1 MAAEAGSSKSS
12 SRGHCELTREELLGS
27 TNLAT
32 REWRFI
38 NPELWDDDVEA
49 PDDEVD
55 ATAATTYIARA
66 IADYTD
72 RPTADEELF
81 GEFCQDF
88 EGWNKVMF
96 RRAHA
101 TYTKEL
107 KRILRFKGVYTGR
120 ANMAPV
126 EAVVG
131 LLNSE
136 DYPRW
141 PDEMFQHAVFDKRSS
156 AYMLQQR
163 MIDRR
168 HATVQPMDAR
178 QPTDTGRTSRAQ
190 NQTSATA
197 RNQTR
202 SRDQSSEHPE
212 QEQRITSQPMDTVEH
227 TPQPDQQRQQPRQPP
242 STYNNFDRF
251 RGYTPAYPQRPKGT
265 SRLPPIEPSGETDP
279 YKAVP
284 PIDVSNEKLT
294 ATTIN
299 AFVKMWDRDK
309 KYTGKPYDL
318 LDDKLKIFYS
328 ICYHADIGPG
338 QFHAVFPRILDG
350 RAEEY
355 YLHFVDQRMDT
366 FLTAY
371 TKLKNHFDTDV
382 NHGHYYTD
390 WTTTSFVKVRRENPD
405 KSLHEVLDIMLDKL
419 QLCQRALGQQYMGE
433 YALRTT
439 VITACRGVK
448 ELEMALYKPPM
459 ECEALFGD
467 LRSSIENS
475 LAMAVSVNFA
485 DADPDDQYYLDRR
498 YSNTS
503 SGRLRGGRG
512 GSNRG
517 YGEFPRGR
525 GGFQQRSESN
535 PQTTRSDKK
544 CYICGKTGCWSTNHT
559 LEERRRSK
567 AQYIVHCGITGEQ
580 MEYNTFLAACEGEEV
595 DQFFLEE
602 EEEEE
607 GQRLAVKYLTDQAF
621 LHHVTGED
629 VYRYTEPSTP
639 ATQFLIED
647 RYSRITYQGILPDTG
662 ASNVS
667 TAGKEQF
674 LALQSEDPTVTLDT
688 STSGNASV
696 QFGKGSVT
704 TSIGTALVS
713 TEVGKIRFEVLD
725 APTPFLLC
733 LKDMDRLNVYFNNT
747 TDQLVQG
754 KATFPV
760 IRKWGHPWFHLS
772 RAEHA
777 RVFLTETELRRLHR
791 RFGHPAVERLI
802 RLLKQAGHDDD
813 MDEQTLREIQKLCH
827 HCQAHDPAPR
837 RFKFSLKD
845 DREFNSE
852 IVVDVMYLSGKP
864 VLHVIDSATTF
875 NGARFLPSMSTKDTW
890 ETLRMLWIDTYQGP
904 PDIITHDAGT
914 NFASVEFKSEAK
926 IMGITCK
933 QVPIE
938 AHWSIGKVERY
949 HAPLRRAYE
958 ILRTELDSRTS
969 DNAVLQMAVK
979 AVNDTAGPDGLVPTL
994 LVFGAYPRISMD
1006 SPPSP
1011 SMIQRAEAIQKA
1023 MKALRRAAAER
1034 TVSDA
1039 LNTRNG
1045 PTTDEV
1051 LSLPLQ
1057 SEVMVWREKN
1067 GWQGPYKIINMKD
1080 HDVTV
1085 DMVNGPT
1092 TFRSTVVKPYYRDP
1106 AIDENPAIDTTPA
1119 EDEGPTIA
1127 QPPPPTGP
1135 TTAQP
1140 RKRGRPPGSKN
1151 KPKVLYLSKKEEDD
1165 YALAV
1170 KLRNDGVINTPGA
1183 PFEASDQKEID
1194 DLVGR
1199 GVFSFELFDSTVH
1212 GGFRIFKSRMVRE
1225 VKGKTMVP
1233 YEKSRLVVQ
1242 GYNDEGKHEILTQ
1255 SPTIQR
1261 SSQRLILALAPAL
1274 LHEGMFVELRDITQA
1289 YPQAQT
1295 ELFRTVLAHLP
1306 KELLTKYPEGTIIR
1320 VIKPLY
1326 GIAEAGVH
1334 WFATYQG
1341 HHCRELDMAT
1351 STYDPCL
1358 LITNGGPEAF
1368 GMVGLQTD
1376 DTLAI
1381 GTSAFSSAEE
1391 AALQKADFR
1400 AKPKDRLAEGIPLEF
1415 NGCTLT
1421 LRGDTILLTQ
1431 KGQGTKIKVID
1442 NTADRAQKYME
1453 QRARGAY
1460 MASICQPEAS
1470 FDLSAAAQIQQPADG
1485 DYVKLNRRLEWQAE
1499 NLERGLQYVP
1509 LDLDTA
1515 KLVVFTDGSFA
1526 NNRDLSSQLGYLI
1539 VLANES
1545 THGKPDSTFD
1555 IRGNVIH
1562 WSSTKCKRVTRSVLA
1577 SETYG
1582 MVSGVDIA
1590 IAILTTLKMITERLG
1605 LPPIPLI
1612 VCTDSYSLYECLV
1625 KLGTTNEKRLM
1636 IDIMALRQS
1645 YERREITEIRWING
1659 DDNPADAFTKA
1670 TPNRALERLLNSN
1683 ELSIRVEGSV
1693 QRPGE

>member
-1 MAAEAGSSKSS
+1 MADETGSSNG
-12 SRGHCELTREELLGS
+12 GHCELTREELLGT
-27 TNLAT
+27 TNLKA
-32 REWRFI
+32 REWRHI
-38 NPELWDDDVEA
+38 DPKIWDDEIEA

-72 RPTADEELF
+72 RPTADDELI
-81 GEFCQDF
+81 GEFRQDF
-88 EGWNKVMF
+88 EGWTKAMF
-96 RRAHA
+96 KRAHT

-107 KRILRFKGVYTGR
+107 KRILRFKGVYTGHV
-120 ANMAPV
+120 NMSPI
-126 EAVVG
+126 EAVIR
-131 LLNSE
+131 LLDSE
-136 DYPRW
+136 EFPRW
-141 PDEMFQHAVFDKRSS
+141 PDEQLKYTNFDERSV
-156 AYMLQQR
+156 AHRLQQELKQ
-163 MIDRR
+163 R
-168 HATVQPMDAR
+168 HDAAGSI
-178 QPTDTGRTSRAQ
+178 QPTNAGTASRIQSQTPIRARRQDTEDQQTYVQDETRTRTHV
-190 NQTSATA
+190 NQQREQGQQPTEPFIETIEQTPQAEQRHQSQ
-197 RNQTR
+197 QTR
-202 SRDQSSEHPE
+202 
-212 QEQRITSQPMDTVEH
+212 
-227 TPQPDQQRQQPRQPP
+227 

-251 RGYTPAYPQRPKGT
+251 REYTPAYPQCPKGP
-265 SRLPPIEPSGETDP
+265 SVPPIIPSGDTDP

-284 PIDVSNEKLT
+284 PIEFGNEKLDPK
-294 ATTIN
+294 TIN
-299 AFVKMWDRDK
+299 VFTKMWDREK

-328 ICYHADIGPG
+328 ICYHAEIRPD
-338 QFHAVFPRILDG
+338 QFHAVFPRILEG
-350 RAEEY
+350 RAQDY

-366 FLTAY
+366 FLTVY

-382 NHGHYYTD
+382 NHSHYYAD
-390 WTTTSFVKVRRENPD
+390 WTTISFVKVRRENPD
-405 KSLHEVLDIMLDKL
+405 KTLHEVLDIMLDKL
-419 QLCQRALGQQYMGE
+419 QLCQRALGKHYMGE

-448 ELEMALYKPPM
+448 EFAMALYRPSL
-459 ECEALFGD
+459 ECEVLFGD

-475 LAMAVSVNFA
+475 LAMTTSVNFTEV
-485 DADPDDQYYLDRR
+485 DLDDQYYLDRR
-498 YSNTS
+498 YSHNN
-503 SGRLRGGRG
+503 SGRLRGNYNLRG
-512 GSNRG
+512 GRDRSLYR
-517 YGEFPRGR
+517 RD
-525 GGFQQRSESN
+525 GFQQRSGDNSRTN
-535 PQTTRSDKK
+535 TRSDKK

-559 LEERRRSK
+559 LEERKRSK
-567 AQYIVHCGITGEQ
+567 AQYIAHCEITGEQ
-580 MEYNTFLAACEGEEV
+580 MEFTTFLVAYEGEEV

-602 EEEEE
+602 QKEDETD
-607 GQRLAVKYLTDQAF
+607 QILAVKYLTDQAF

-629 VYRYTEPSTP
+629 VYRYTESITP

-667 TAGKEQF
+667 TVGKEQF
-674 LALQSEDPTVTLDT
+674 EALQTEDPTVTLDT
-688 STSGNASV
+688 STAGNASV
-696 QFGKGSVT
+696 QFGKGSIT
-704 TSIGTALVS
+704 TSIGTTHVS
-713 TEVGKIRFEVLD
+713 TEIGKIKFEVLNS
-725 APTPFLLC
+725 PTPFLLC
-733 LKDMDRLNVYFNNT
+733 LKDMDRLRVYFNNT

-754 KATFPV
+754 KVTIPV

-772 RAEHA
+772 KAERA
-777 RVFLTETELRRLHR
+777 RVFFTETELRRLHR

-802 RLLKQAGHDDD
+802 RLLKQAGHDDV
-813 MDEQTLREIQKLCH
+813 DEQMLREIQKFCH
-827 HCQAHDPAPR
+827 HCQTHDLAPR
-837 RFKFSLKD
+837 RFKFRLKD
-845 DREFNSE
+845 DREFNFE
-852 IVVDVMYLSGKP
+852 ILVDVMYLSGKP
-864 VLHVIDSATTF
+864 VLHVIDSATAF
-875 NGARFLPSMSTKDTW
+875 NGARFLPSMSAKDTW

-914 NFASVEFKSEAK
+914 NFASVEFKSDAK

-933 QVPIE
+933 QVPVE

-958 ILRTELDSRTS
+958 IMRAELDSSTS
-969 DNAVLQMAVK
+969 DAAVLQMAVK

-994 LVFGAYPRISMD
+994 LVFGAYPRVSMD

-1011 SMIQRAEAIQKA
+1011 PTVRRAEAIQKA
-1023 MKALRRAAAER
+1023 MKALRRAASER
-1034 TVSDA
+1034 AVSNA

-1045 PTTDEV
+1045 PTTEEV

-1067 GWQGPYKIINMKD
+1067 GWQGPYKVIDMKN

-1092 TFRSTVVKPYYRDP
+1092 TFRSTVVKPYYRDTTTDVIP
-1106 AIDENPAIDTTPA
+1106 AADE
-1119 EDEGPTIA
+1119 EEGPNTAEQQPSTAA
-1127 QPPPPTGP
+1127 QP
-1135 TTAQP
+1135 AQP
-1140 RKRGRPPGSKN
+1140 RRRGRPPGSRN
-1151 KPKVLYLSKKEEDD
+1151 KPKVQYLSKKEEDD

-1170 KLRNDGVINTPGA
+1170 KLRNDGVINIPGT

-1199 GVFSFELFDSTVH
+1199 GVFSFELFDPTIH
-1212 GGFRIFKSRMVRE
+1212 GGYRVFKSRMVRE

-1261 SSQRLILALAPAL
+1261 ASQRLILALAPAL
-1274 LHEGMFVELRDITQA
+1274 LNEGMLVELRDITQA

-1295 ELFRTVLAHLP
+1295 ELFRTILAHLP
-1306 KELLTKYPEGTIIR
+1306 KELVTKYPEGTIIR

-1341 HHCRELDMAT
+1341 HHCKELDMTT

-1358 LITNGGPEAF
+1358 LITNGGKETF
-1368 GMVGLQTD
+1368 GLVGLQTD

-1381 GTSAFSSAEE
+1381 GTSAFSSTEDT
-1391 AALQKADFR
+1391 ALQKANFR
-1400 AKPKDRLAEGIPLEF
+1400 AKTKDRLSEEKSLEF

-1421 LRGDTILLTQ
+1421 LSGDTILLTQ
-1431 KGQGTKIKVID
+1431 KGQGAKIEIID
-1442 NTADRAQKYME
+1442 LKAADRAQKYME

-1460 MASICQPEAS
+1460 IASICQPEAS
-1470 FDLSAAAQIQQPADG
+1470 FDLSAAAQIQQPADK
-1485 DYVKLNRRLEWQAE
+1485 DYEQLNHRLHWQTE
-1499 NLERGLQYVP
+1499 NVQRGLQYIP
-1509 LDLDTA
+1509 LDLATA
-1515 KLVVFTDGSFA
+1515 KLMVFTDGSFA
-1526 NNRDLSSQLGYLI
+1526 NNQDLSSQLGYLL
-1539 VLANES
+1539 VLVNE
-1545 THGKPDSTFD
+1545 TGRQDSTFD
-1555 IRGNVIH
+1555 IRGNIIH

-1605 LPPIPLI
+1605 LPSIPLV

-1625 KLGTTNEKRLM
+1625 KLGTTSEKRLM

-1645 YERREITEIRWING
+1645 YERREIAEIRWING
-1659 DDNPADAFTKA
+1659 EDNPADALTKV
-1670 TPNRALERLLNSN
+1670 TPNRALERFIDSN
-1683 ELSIRVEGSV
+1683 ILSIRVEGSV
-1693 QRPGE
+1693 QRPAG

>member
-1 MAAEAGSSKSS
+1 MTDGS
-12 SRGHCELTREELLGS
+12 SRGRCQLTREQLMKD
-27 TNLAT
+27 TNLKE
-32 REWRFI
+32 RDWRFI
-38 NPELWDDDVEA
+38 NPKLWDDDVEA
-49 PDDEVD
+49 PNDEVD
-55 ATAATTYIARA
+55 TIVATTYIAQA

-72 RPTADEELF
+72 RPTADEELYC
-81 GEFCQDF
+81 EFCQDF
-88 EGWNKVMF
+88 EGWNKAMF
-96 RRAHA
+96 RRANA

-107 KRILRFKGVYTGR
+107 KRIFRLRGVYTGR
-120 ANMAPV
+120 LNMVPA
-126 EAVVG
+126 EALVG
-131 LLNSE
+131 ILNSE
-136 DYPRW
+136 DFPQW
-141 PDEMFQHAVFDKRSS
+141 PDELFQHAVFDKHTA

-163 MIDRR
+163 
-168 HATVQPMDAR
+168 
-178 QPTDTGRTSRAQ
+178 
-190 NQTSATA
+190 NQASATA
-197 RNQTR
+197 RDQIR
-202 SRDQSSEHPE
+202 SRDQSSKRPE
-212 QEQRITSQPMDTVEH
+212 QEQRITSQPRDTVEH
-227 TPQPDQQRQQPRQPP
+227 DPVERNPRPDQQRQQTQQPP

-251 RGYTPAYPQRPKGT
+251 REYTPAYPQRPKGT

-284 PIDVSNEKLT
+284 PIDVGNEKLN

-338 QFHAVFPRILDG
+338 QFHAVFPWILDG

-355 YLHFVDQRMDT
+355 YLHFVDQQMDT

-419 QLCQRALGQQYMGE
+419 QLCQRALGQQYIRE
-433 YALRTT
+433 YALRMT
-439 VITACRGVK
+439 VITACWGVK
-448 ELEMALYKPPM
+448 ELEMALYKPPL

-467 LRSSIENS
+467 LQSSIKNS
-475 LAMAVSVNFA
+475 LAMTVSVNFTK
-485 DADPDDQYYLDRR
+485 ADPEDQYYLDRR

-503 SGRLRGGRG
+503 PGRLRGGRD
-512 GSNRG
+512 GSN
-517 YGEFPRGR
+517 RGR

-567 AQYIVHCGITGEQ
+567 AQYIAHCEITGEQ
-580 MEYNTFLAACEGEEV
+580 MEYAVFLVAYEGEEV
-595 DQFFLEE
+595 DQFFQEE
-602 EEEEE
+602 EDD
-607 GQRLAVKYLTDQAF
+607 QRLAVKYLMNQAF

-629 VYRYTEPSTP
+629 
-639 ATQFLIED
+639 FLIED
-647 RYSRITYQGILPDTG
+647 RYSRITYQGILLDTG

-674 LALQSEDPTVTLDT
+674 LALQSKDPT
-688 STSGNASV
+688 
-696 QFGKGSVT
+696 FGKGSVT
-704 TSIGTALVS
+704 TSIGTAHVS
-713 TEVGKIRFEVLD
+713 TEVGKIKFKVLD

-777 RVFLTETELRRLHR
+777 RVFLTETELQRLHR
-791 RFGHPAVERLI
+791 RFGHPA
-802 RLLKQAGHDDD
+802 AGHDDD
-813 MDEQTLREIQKLCH
+813 RDEQTLQEIQKLCH
-827 HCQAHDPAPR
+827 HCQAHDPAPQ

-845 DREFNSE
+845 DQEFNFK

-864 VLHVIDSATTF
+864 VLH
-875 NGARFLPSMSTKDTW
+875 FLPSMSTKDTW
-890 ETLRMLWIDTYQGP
+890 ETLCMLWIDTYQGP
-904 PDIITHDAGT
+904 PDIITHNAGT

-949 HAPLRRAYE
+949 HAPLRRAYK

-1006 SPPSP
+1006 LPPSP

-1034 TVSDA
+1034 T
-1039 LNTRNG
+1039 
-1045 PTTDEV
+1045 V

-1085 DMVNGPT
+1085 DMVNGPI
-1092 TFRSTVVKPYYRDP
+1092 TFRSTVVKPYYRDTT
-1106 AIDENPAIDTTPA
+1106 IDATPA
-1119 EDEGPTIA
+1119 TDVTLAEDKDTRPTTA

-1135 TTAQP
+1135 TTVQL

-1151 KPKVLYLSKKEEDD
+1151 KPKVLYLSKKEEDN
-1165 YALAV
+1165 YALAI
-1170 KLRNDGVINTPGA
+1170 KLRNDSVINTPGA
-1183 PFEASDQKEID
+1183 PFEASNQKEID

-1212 GGFRIFKSRMVRE
+1212 DGFCIFKSRMVRK

-1233 YEKSRLVVQ
+1233 YEKSRLV
-1242 GYNDEGKHEILTQ
+1242 
-1255 SPTIQR
+1255 
-1261 SSQRLILALAPAL
+1261 
-1274 LHEGMFVELRDITQA
+1274 LRNITQA

-1295 ELFRTVLAHLP
+1295 ELFRT
-1306 KELLTKYPEGTIIR
+1306 YPEGTIIC

-1341 HHCRELDMAT
+1341 HYCRELDMAT

-1358 LITNGGPEAF
+1358 LITNRGPEAF

-1376 DTLAI
+1376 ETLAI

-1391 AALQKADFR
+1391 AALKRANFR
-1400 AKPKDRLAEGIPLEF
+1400 AKPKDRLSEGIPLEF

-1421 LRGDTILLTQ
+1421 LRKDTIMLTQ
-1431 KGQGTKIKVID
+1431 KGQGTKIKTVD
-1442 NTADRAQKYME
+1442 LKATDRAQKYME

-1460 MASICQPEAS
+1460 IASICQPKAL
-1470 FDLSAAAQIQQPADG
+1470 FDLSTAAQIQKPADG
-1485 DYVKLNRRLEWQAE
+1485 DYTKLNRRLQWQAE

-1509 LDLDTA
+1509 LDLATA

-1526 NNRDLSSQLGYLI
+1526 NNQDLSSQLGYLI

-1545 THGKPDSTFD
+1545 THGKPDTFN

-1562 WSSTKCKRVTRSVLA
+1562 WSSTKCKRVTQSVLA

-1582 MVSGVDIA
+1582 MVRGVNIA

-1605 LPPIPLI
+1605 MPPIPLI
-1612 VCTDSYSLYECLV
+1612 VCTDSYSLYGCLV

-1636 IDIMALRQS
+1636 IDIMALWQS
-1645 YERREITEIRWING
+1645 YERCKITEIQWING

-1670 TPNRALERLLNSN
+1670 TPNLALERLLNSN

>member
-1 MAAEAGSSKSS
+1 MVEETGSTSNN
-12 SRGHCELTREELLGS
+12 GGCTFTREELLGG
-27 TNLAT
+27 TNINT
-32 REWRFI
+32 REWGFI
-38 NPELWDDDVEA
+38 DPKLWHEDVKA
-49 PDDEVD
+49 PDDNID
-55 ATAATTYIARA
+55 AIAATTYMARA

-72 RPTADEELF
+72 RPTSDDELF
-81 GEFCQDF
+81 GEFQYDF
-88 EGWNKVMF
+88 GGWTEVMF

-120 ANMAPV
+120 INMAPS
-126 EAVVG
+126 EAVFK
-131 LLNSE
+131 LLKTE
-136 DYPRW
+136 DCPRW
-141 PDEMFQHAVFDKRSS
+141 PDDQFERTIFDKRS
-156 AYMLQQR
+156 AAHMLQQR
-163 MIDRR
+163 RMQGQQPAEPQR
-168 HATVQPMDAR
+168 HTV
-178 QPTDTGRTSRAQ
+178 DTTP
-190 NQTSATA
+190 N
-197 RNQTR
+197 
-202 SRDQSSEHPE
+202 PE
-212 QEQRITSQPMDTVEH
+212 K
-227 TPQPDQQRQQPRQPP
+227 QRQQTQQPS

-251 RGYTPAYPQRPKGT
+251 REYTPAYPQRPKGL
-265 SRLPPIEPSGETDP
+265 SVPPIEPSGETDP
-279 YKAVP
+279 FKAVP
-284 PIDVSNEKLT
+284 PIEFDNEKLNP
-294 ATTIN
+294 TTIN
-299 AFVKMWDRDK
+299 TFVKMWDRDK

-328 ICYHADIGPG
+328 ICYHADINPG

-350 RAEEY
+350 RAEQY
-355 YLHFVDQRMDT
+355 YIHFVDQRVDT

-382 NHGHYYTD
+382 NHSHYYAD
-390 WTTTSFVKVRRENPD
+390 WTTISFIKVRRENPN
-405 KSLHEVLDIMLDKL
+405 KTLHEVLDIMLDKL
-419 QLCQRALGQQYMGE
+419 QLCQRALGRQYMGE

-448 ELEMALYKPPM
+448 ELEMALYKPSL
-459 ECEALFGD
+459 ECEVLFGD

-475 LAMAVSVNFA
+475 LAMTASVNFTK
-485 DADPDDQYYLDRR
+485 ADPDEQYYLDRR
-498 YSNTS
+498 YNSQ
-503 SGRLRGGRG
+503 
-512 GSNRG
+512 NRRNG
-517 YGEFPRGR
+517 VPRGR
-525 GGFQQRSESN
+525 GTFQQHSGDKPSN
-535 PQTTRSDKK
+535 KRIDKK

-559 LEERRRSK
+559 LEERKRSK
-567 AQYIVHCGITGEQ
+567 AQYITHCEITGEQ
-580 MEYNTFLAACEGEEV
+580 MEFSVFLVAYEGENDE
-595 DQFFLEE
+595 QFLVEE
-602 EEEEE
+602 QEEDETDE
-607 GQRLAVKYLTDQAF
+607 RLAVKYLTNQAF

-629 VYRYTEPSTP
+629 VYRYTEPITP

-662 ASNVS
+662 ASNIS

-674 LALQSEDPTVTLDT
+674 LALQAEDPTVTLDT
-688 STSGNASV
+688 STAGSASV

-704 TSIGTALVS
+704 TSIGTANVS
-713 TEVGKIRFEVLD
+713 TEIGKIKFEVLD

-733 LKDMDRLNVYFNNT
+733 LRDMDRLQVYFNNT

-760 IRKWGHPWFHLS
+760 VRKWGHPWFHLS
-772 RAEHA
+772 KTEHA

-791 RFGHPAVERLI
+791 RFGHPATERLTQ
-802 RLLKQAGHDDD
+802 LLKHAGHDDV
-813 MDEQTLREIQKLCH
+813 DEEILRQIQKFCH
-827 HCQAHDPAPR
+827 HCQAHDPMPR
-837 RFKFSLKD
+837 RFKFRLKD
-845 DREFNSE
+845 DREFNFE
-852 IVVDVMYLSGKP
+852 ILVDVVYLSGKP
-864 VLHVIDSATTF
+864 VLHVIDSATAF
-875 NGARFLPSMSTKDTW
+875 NGAKFLPSLSTKDTW

-933 QVPIE
+933 QVPTE

-958 ILRTELDSRTS
+958 ILRGELDSSTS
-969 DNAVLQMAVK
+969 DAAVLQMAVK

-994 LVFGAYPRISMD
+994 LVFGAYPRVSSD

-1011 SMIQRAEAIQKA
+1011 TIVHRAEAIQKA
-1023 MKALRRAAAER
+1023 MKALRKAAAER
-1034 TVSDA
+1034 AVNNA

-1045 PTTDEV
+1045 PAIDKV

-1057 SEVMVWREKN
+1057 SEVMVWREKT
-1067 GWQGPYKIINMKD
+1067 GWQGPYKVINMKD
-1080 HDVTV
+1080 HDVTI
-1085 DMVNGPT
+1085 DMVNGPA
-1092 TFRSTVVKPYYRDP
+1092 TFRSTVVKPYYRNPTTVTDDVTPNTDGVP
-1106 AIDENPAIDTTPA
+1106 ATDEET
-1119 EDEGPTIA
+1119 GQIA
-1127 QPPPPTGP
+1127 AQTPPPTD
-1135 TTAQP
+1135 TTQAAQP

-1183 PFEASDQKEID
+1183 PFEVSDQKEID

-1199 GVFSFELFDSTVH
+1199 GVFNFELFDPTVH
-1212 GGFRIFKSRMVRE
+1212 GGYRIFKSRMVRE
-1225 VKGKTMVP
+1225 VKGKTLVP

-1242 GYNDEGKHEILTQ
+1242 GYNDEGKREILTQ

-1261 SSQRLILALAPAL
+1261 PSQRLILALAPTL
-1274 LHEGMFVELRDITQA
+1274 IKQGMLIELRDITQA

-1295 ELFRTVLAHLP
+1295 DLFRTILTSLP
-1306 KELLTKYPEGTIIR
+1306 KELKTKYPEGTIIR

-1334 WFATYQG
+1334 WFSTYQG
-1341 HHCRELDMAT
+1341 HHCKELDMVT

-1358 LITNGGPEAF
+1358 LITNGRHEEF

-1381 GTSAFSSAEE
+1381 GTPKFSVAEDV
-1391 AALQKADFR
+1391 ALQKANFR
-1400 AKPKDRLAEGIPLEF
+1400 AKPKERLSEEAPLEF

-1421 LRGDTILLTQ
+1421 LHGDIILLTQ
-1431 KGQGTKIKVID
+1431 KGQGAKIAVID
-1442 NTADRAQKYME
+1442 TKGADRAQKYME

-1460 MASICQPEAS
+1460 IASICQPEAS
-1470 FDLSAAAQIQQPADG
+1470 FDLSAAAQIQQPADK
-1485 DYVKLNRRLEWQAE
+1485 DYVKLNRRLQWQAE
-1499 NLERGLQYVP
+1499 NLHRGLRYIP
-1509 LDLDTA
+1509 LDLATA
-1515 KLVVFTDGSFA
+1515 KLMVFTDGSFA
-1526 NNRDLSSQLGYLI
+1526 NNQDLSSQLGYLL
-1539 VLANES
+1539 VLVNES
-1545 THGKPDSTFD
+1545 NQGRQDSAFD

-1590 IAILTTLKMITERLG
+1590 IAILTTLKIVTERLG
-1605 LPPIPLI
+1605 LPSIPLV

-1645 YERREITEIRWING
+1645 YERREITEIRWISG
-1659 DDNPADAFTKA
+1659 EDNPADAFTKA
-1670 TPNRALERLLNSN
+1670 IPNRALERFIDNN
-1683 ELSIRVEGSV
+1683 ELSIRVEGYV
-1693 QRPGE
+1693 QRPV

>member
-1 MAAEAGSSKSS
+1 MASS
-12 SRGHCELTREELLGS
+12 SRRVVPTLEALLGT
-27 TNLAT
+27 TNIKP
-32 REWRFI
+32 REWHHI
-38 NPELWDDDVEA
+38 DPEIWEDNVEA
-49 PDDEVD
+49 PDDEVGI
-55 ATAATTYIARA
+55 TTATTYIARA

-81 GEFCQDF
+81 WEFRQDF
-88 EGWNKVMF
+88 EGWTEAMF
-96 RRAHA
+96 LRAQPI
-101 TYTKEL
+101 YTKEL

-120 ANMAPV
+120 INMAPS
-126 EAVVG
+126 ESLAR
-131 LLNSE
+131 LLRME
-136 DYPRW
+136 EYLEW
-141 PDEMFQHAVFDKRSS
+141 PQDVFQSAVFDTRS
-156 AYMLQQR
+156 AAHMLQERALRQQR
-163 MIDRR
+163 SEGSVQSTDRR
-168 HATVQPMDAR
+168 LSSQAQSRTQTPVRTRGRDVDSRQTRDQDQTHARVQGRQETVEEEQQIQDQLAK
-178 QPTDTGRTSRAQ
+178 TIEKAQ
-190 NQTSATA
+190 NQPI
-197 RNQTR
+197 R
-202 SRDQSSEHPE
+202 
-212 QEQRITSQPMDTVEH
+212 SQPVE
-227 TPQPDQQRQQPRQPP
+227 TTESAPQPAYQRVQSQQPPL
-242 STYNNFDRF
+242 TYNNFDRF
-251 RGYTPAYPQRPKGT
+251 REYTPAYPQ
-265 SRLPPIEPSGETDP
+265 LPPIEFG
-279 YKAVP
+279 
-284 PIDVSNEKLT
+284 NEKLDPK
-294 ATTIN
+294 TIN
-299 AFVKMWDRDK
+299 VFVKMWDRDK

-328 ICYHADIGPG
+328 ICYHADIEPG

-382 NHGHYYTD
+382 NHGHYYAD
-390 WTTTSFVKVRRENPD
+390 WTTTSFVKVRRENPE
-405 KSLHEVLDIMLDKL
+405 KNLHEVLDIMLDKL

-448 ELEMALYKPPM
+448 ELEMALYKPSL
-459 ECEALFGD
+459 ECEVLFGD

-475 LAMAVSVNFA
+475 LAMTVSVNFTEA
-485 DADPDDQYYLDRR
+485 DTDSQYYLDRR
-498 YSNTS
+498 YNNNS
-503 SGRLRGGRG
+503 SGRLRGNYNPRG
-512 GSNRG
+512 GRSG
-517 YGEFPRGR
+517 FTRGR
-525 GGFQQRSESN
+525 GGLQHRSGVN
-535 PQTTRSDKK
+535 TQIDKK
-544 CYICGKTGCWSTNHT
+544 CYVCGKTGCWSTNHT
-559 LEERRRSK
+559 LEERKRSK
-567 AQYIVHCGITGEQ
+567 AQYITHCAITGEQ
-580 MEYNTFLAACEGEEV
+580 MEFSTFLVAYEGEEV

-602 EEEEE
+602 QDEDDED
-607 GQRLAVKYLTDQAF
+607 QRLAVKYLTDQAF

-629 VYRYTEPSTP
+629 VYRCKEPITP

-674 LALQSEDPTVTLDT
+674 WALQTEDPTVTLDT
-688 STSGNASV
+688 STAGNASV

-704 TSIGTALVS
+704 TSIGTAHVS
-713 TEVGKIRFEVLD
+713 TQIGKIKFEVLN

-733 LKDMDRLNVYFNNT
+733 LKDMDRLHVYFNNT

-772 RAEHA
+772 KAERA
-777 RVFLTETELRRLHR
+777 RVFLTETELRHLHR

-802 RLLKQAGHDDD
+802 RLLKRAGHEDV
-813 MDEQTLREIQKLCH
+813 DERLLREIQTFCH

-837 RFKFSLKD
+837 RFKFRLKD
-845 DREFNSE
+845 DREFNFE
-852 IVVDVMYLSGKP
+852 ILVDVMYLSGKP

-875 NGARFLPSMSTKDTW
+875 NGARFLPSMSAKDTW
-890 ETLRMLWIDTYQGP
+890 EALRLLWIDTYQGP
-904 PDIITHDAGT
+904 PDIVTHDAGT
-914 NFASVEFKSEAK
+914 NFASVEFRSEAK

-933 QVPIE
+933 QVPTE

-958 ILRTELDSRTS
+958 ILRTELDTGTS
-969 DNAVLQMAVK
+969 DAAVLQMAVK

-1011 SMIQRAEAIQKA
+1011 SITHRAEAIQKA
-1023 MKALRRAAAER
+1023 MRALRKASAEHA
-1034 TVSDA
+1034 VSNA
-1039 LNTRNG
+1039 LGTRNG
-1045 PTTDEV
+1045 PTTDGV

-1067 GWQGPYKIINMKD
+1067 GWQGPYRVIDMKD

-1085 DMVNGPT
+1085 DMINGPT
-1092 TFRSTVVKPYYRDP
+1092 TFRSTVVKPYYRDLTT
-1106 AIDENPAIDTTPA
+1106 AIDGADQGTGGSPTTDEAIADEPPLPVPPA
-1119 EDEGPTIA
+1119 EA
-1127 QPPPPTGP
+1127 NQA
-1135 TTAQP
+1135 AQP

-1151 KPKVLYLSKKEEDD
+1151 KPKVQYLSKKEEDD

-1170 KLRNDGVINTPGA
+1170 KLRNDGVINVPGA

-1199 GVFSFELFDSTVH
+1199 GVFSFELFDPTLH
-1212 GGFRIFKSRMVRE
+1212 GGYRIFKSRMVRE

-1261 SSQRLILALAPAL
+1261 ASQRLILALAPAL
-1274 LHEGMFVELRDITQA
+1274 LDEGMVVELRDITQA

-1306 KELLTKYPEGTIIR
+1306 KELITKYPKGTIIR

-1341 HHCRELDMAT
+1341 HHCKELDMAT

-1358 LITNGGPEAF
+1358 LITNGRREAF
-1368 GMVGLQTD
+1368 GIVGLQTD

-1381 GTSAFSSAEE
+1381 GTPAFSGAED
-1391 AALQKADFR
+1391 AALQKANFR
-1400 AKPKDRLAEGIPLEF
+1400 AKPKERLSKEVSLEF

-1431 KGQGTKIKVID
+1431 KGQGAKIEIID
-1442 NTADRAQKYME
+1442 PKAANRAQKYME

-1460 MASICQPEAS
+1460 IASICQPEAS
-1470 FDLSAAAQIQQPADG
+1470 FDLSAAAQIQQPKDTE
-1485 DYVKLNRRLEWQAE
+1485 YVKLNRRLQWQSE
-1499 NLERGLQYVP
+1499 SIQRGLRYVP
-1509 LDLDTA
+1509 LDLATA

-1526 NNRDLSSQLGYLI
+1526 NNQDLSSQLGYLLI
-1539 VLANES
+1539 LANES
-1545 THGKPDSTFD
+1545 SRQDSTFD

-1590 IAILTTLKMITERLG
+1590 IAILTTLKIITGRLG

-1625 KLGTTNEKRLM
+1625 KLGTTAEKRLM

-1659 DDNPADAFTKA
+1659 EDNPADAFTKA
-1670 TPNRALERLLNSN
+1670 TPNRALERFIESN
-1683 ELSIRVEGSV
+1683 KLSIRVEGSV
-1693 QRPGE
+1693 QRPTE